1 MARSRWTARIAV
13 GGAVVAF
20 VAGACWAGSQVL
32 GGGLGAPDPARSASE
47 TSPGSGTGQEQAL
60 DAAGTGR
67 AFLTAWQAGRYDDM
81 QQLVADPE
89 DDMAR
94 IYGGLAKKLG
104 VRRVAVT
111 PGPLGPDGTSLP
123 FRAVLTLAKHDYS
136 YDGSVPL
143 RRTAAGWRVAFTSS
157 TVHPSLSNGQTLQL
171 RSSRAPVRLLDRSGR
186 DLSRDEDL
194 TQNLLGEQ
202 GVSGLRRIAGET
214 AGAGPTR
221 LVVANATTGEP
232 VTQLA
237 RWPGTGATGG
247 QRTTISMPVQAAA
260 EKALRAIRGRA
271 ALVAIDVPT
280 GEVRALANSPGEG
293 VPAALSPFAPGS
305 IFKIVTAAAA
315 LASGATP
322 SSRVPC
328 PQTVVIGGRTIHNH
342 EKAKLGTVSLTTA
355 FAQSCNTAFAT
366 LGSRLPA
373 GALERAAAQFG
384 FGVDQLLPIASP
396 GGQIPTPD
404 STARLVEDSIGQGEV
419 TASPLAMA
427 SVAAAVASGTWRQPH
442 VLACPECAS
451 NPVPQ
456 AAQLRTLMRAVVTS
470 GTGTRAA
477 APGGPVH
484 GKTGTAEYG
493 AGDPLPT
500 HAWFVGWQGR
510 TAFAVFAENGTSG
523 GSVAAP
529 AAARFLRALP
539 STSR

>member
-1 MARSRWTARIAV
+1 MAPSRWTARIAV
-13 GGAVVAF
+13 GTAVVAF
-20 VAGACWAGSQVL
+20 LGGAGWAGAQIV
-32 GGGLGAPDPARSASE
+32 GGGLGPPDPARSAS
-47 TSPGSGTGQEQAL
+47 GAAAGAGTGEEGPL
-60 DAAGTGR
+60 DAHGTGR
-67 AFLTAWQAGRYDDM
+67 AFLAAWQAGRYDAM
-81 QQLVADPE
+81 QELVADPQ

-94 IYGGLAKKLG
+94 IYGGLTKRLG
-104 VRRVAVT
+104 VRRVVVT
-111 PGPLGPDGTSLP
+111 PGALAADGSSLP
-123 FRAVLTLAKHDYS
+123 FRAVLTLAKHDYA
-136 YDGSVPL
+136 YDGAVPL
-143 RRTAAGWRVAFTSS
+143 RRTESGWRVAFTSA
-157 TVHPSLSNGQTLQL
+157 TVHPSLRNGLTLQL

-237 RWPGTGATGG
+237 RWPGAGATGG
-247 QRTTISMPVQAAA
+247 RRTTISLPVQAAA
-260 EKALRAIRGRA
+260 AKALRGVRGRA

-280 GEVRALANSPGEG
+280 GEVRALANSPVEG

-305 IFKIVTAAAA
+305 TFKIVTAAAA
-315 LASGATP
+315 LANGATT
-322 SSRVPC
+322 SSRIDC
-328 PQTVVIGGRTIHNH
+328 PQTVTIGGRTIRNH
-342 EKAKLGTVSLTTA
+342 ERAKLGTVSLETA

-373 GALERAAAQFG
+373 GALERAAARFG
-384 FGVDQLLPIASP
+384 FGLDELLPVASP
-396 GGQIPTPD
+396 GGRIPAPD

-427 SVAAAVASGTWRQPH
+427 SLAAGVASGTWRQPR
-442 VLACPECAS
+442 VLPCRDCAS
-451 NPVPQ
+451 HAVPH
-456 AAQLRTLMRAVVTS
+456 AAQLRALMRAVVTS

-477 APGGPVH
+477 APGGAVH

-493 AGDPLPT
+493 SGDPFPT
-500 HAWFVGWQGR
+500 HAWFVGWQGS
-510 TAFAVFAENGTSG
+510 TAFAVFAQDGASG

-539 STSR
+539 RSSR

>member
-13 GGAVVAF
+13 GAAVVAF
-20 VAGACWAGSQVL
+20 VGAAGWAGSQVF
-32 GGGLGAPDPARSASE
+32 GDGLGPPDPARSASD
-47 TSPGSGTGQEQAL
+47 TSPGAGGEKGL

-67 AFLTAWQAGRYDDM
+67 AFLAAWQAGRFDDM
-81 QQLVADPE
+81 QQLVVDPN

-104 VRRVAVT
+104 VRQVAVT
-111 PGPLGPDGTSLP
+111 PGALAADGTSLP
-123 FRAVLTLAKHDYS
+123 FHAVLTLAKHEYA

-143 RRTAAGWRVAFTSS
+143 RRTSSGWRVAFTSA
-157 TVHPSLSNGQTLQL
+157 TVHPSLRNGFTLQL
-171 RSSRAPVRLLDRSGR
+171 RASPAPVRLLDRAGR

-202 GVSGLRRIAGET
+202 GVSGLRAIVGET
-214 AGAGPTR
+214 AGAGPVR
-221 LVVANATTGEP
+221 LVVANGTTGEP

-237 RWPGTGATGG
+237 RWPGTGGAAG
-247 QRTTISMPVQAAA
+247 QRTTISLPVQAAA
-260 EKALRAIRGRA
+260 AKALRGIRSRA

-280 GEVRALANSPGEG
+280 GEVRALVNSPAEG
-293 VPAALSPFAPGS
+293 VPPALTPYAPGS
-305 IFKIVTAAAA
+305 TFKIVTAAAA
-315 LASGATP
+315 LANGAST
-322 SSRVPC
+322 SSRIDC
-328 PQTVVIGGRTIHNH
+328 PQSVVIGGRTIHNH
-342 EKAKLGTVSLTTA
+342 ERARLGAVSLTTA

-366 LGSRLPA
+366 LGSRLPR

-384 FGVDQLLPIASP
+384 FGVEQLLPIASP
-396 GGQIPTPD
+396 GGQIPAPD
-404 STARLVEDSIGQGEV
+404 SAARLVEDSIGQGEV

-427 SVAAAVASGTWRQPH
+427 SVAGAVASGTWHQPH
-442 VLACPECAS
+442 VLPCRDCAS
-451 NPVPQ
+451 HAVPQ

-493 AGDPLPT
+493 SGDPLPT
-500 HAWFVGWQGR
+500 HAWFVGWQGSI
-510 TAFAVFAENGTSG
+510 AFAVFAEDGTSG

-529 AAARFLRALP
+529 AAARFLRAL
-539 STSR
+539 RGRG